1 MEREA
6 LWFVRFASLGIAS
19 AAMNG
24 TKAELLDTS
33 ARGPDALTQ
42 ILLNLRLDGVE
53 YGRCRLRAPWAVAFA
68 AQPTARFHFVA
79 HGDCWLRTGDGPW
92 VQLRQGDAVLLPRG
106 TAHVL
111 ASSTDVPAVDIATL
125 PRVSVAD
132 AIYLVGGE
140 PGAADDATHTLFC
153 AGLRFNL
160 DARHPLL
167 AMMPAAIRAG
177 ELARRDPTVPALLEA
192 MEREV
197 ASDRIGAC
205 GILARMA
212 DVLAATTIRAW
223 VECVC
228 SDTTGW
234 IAALRCPVAGKALA
248 AIHADPSREW
258 SVPALARL
266 AGSSRSVFAMAFKN
280 AVGETPA
287 RYIARLRMFQASE
300 WIADQGMR
308 VSVAADRL
316 GYESEAS
323 FSRAYKRIMGQPPSA
338 ARAQRPQPHAL
349 S

>member
-1 MEREA
+1 
-6 LWFVRFASLGIAS
+6 
-19 AAMNG
+19 MNG

-33 ARGPDALTQ
+33 ARGPDALAH
-42 ILLNLRLDGVE
+42 ILLNLRLQGVE

-68 AQPTARFHFVA
+68 AQDTARFHFVA
-79 HGDCWLRTGDGPW
+79 QGDCWLRAGEAPW
-92 VQLRQGDAVLLPRG
+92 VRLRQGDAVLLPRG

-111 ASSTDVPAVDIATL
+111 ASSTDVPAVDISTL
-125 PRVSVAD
+125 PRVAVAD
-132 AIYLVGGE
+132 AIYLVGGQAKEAAE
-140 PGAADDATHTLFC
+140 PASHTLFC
-153 AGLRFNL
+153 AALRFSL

-167 AMMPAAIRAG
+167 AMMPDVIRAG
-177 ELARRDPTVPALLEA
+177 ELARRDPTVPALLDA
-192 MEREV
+192 MERE
-197 ASDRIGAC
+197 AAQDRIGAC
-205 GILARMA
+205 ALLARMA

-266 AGSSRSVFAMAFKN
+266 SGSSRSSFALAFKN

-300 WIADQGMR
+300 WIADKGMR
-308 VSVAADRL
+308 VSAVAGRL

-338 ARAQRPQPHAL
+338 ARTRL
-349 S
+349 SP

>member
-1 MEREA
+1 
-6 LWFVRFASLGIAS
+6 
-19 AAMNG
+19 MNG
-24 TKAELLDTS
+24 TKADLLDTS
-33 ARGPDALTQ
+33 SRAPGGPDALTQ
-42 ILLNLRLDGVE
+42 ILLNLRLEGVE

-68 AQPTARFHFVA
+68 AQDTARFHFVA
-79 HGDCWLRTGDGPW
+79 HGDCWLRAGDGDW
-92 VQLRQGDAVLLPRG
+92 MQLRQGDAVLIPRG

-111 ASSTDVPAVDIATL
+111 ASSTEVPAVDITTL
-125 PRVSVAD
+125 PRVAVAD

-140 PGAADDATHTLFC
+140 TTDAGEPPTHTMFC

-167 AMMPAAIRAG
+167 AMMPDVIRAG
-177 ELARRDPTVPALLEA
+177 ELSRRDPTVPALLEA

-197 ASDRIGAC
+197 DANRIGAC

-234 IAALRCPVAGKALA
+234 IAALRCPVTGKALA

-287 RYIARLRMFQASE
+287 RYIARLRMAQASE
-300 WIADQGMR
+300 WIAAKGMR
-308 VSVAADRL
+308 VSVVADRL

-338 ARAQRPQPHAL
+338 ARARLTSGPAGRSSRL